1 MDAMIR
7 NEQQIMSS
15 WGLTAGILGSSLY
28 SYLSLI
34 STEITASQIIIDG
47 KQNNCAAAIN
57 SFSKQSQFYIQNI
70 SLYWINISSKS
81 SQMALSSSIITYQHG
96 EQYYQNDTLREITL
110 KNSNLYAISSLN
122 TTYIGGICGYDYL
135 VSQTISDV
143 IIKQT
148 QIASNSMQSCLGGIS
163 GYIVQSEQQ
172 IINIEIYNS
181 QFKSNSLNN
190 VWAGG
195 IVGLITQS
203 SNIKV
208 QNVINQNSN
217 ISSQV
222 QNVYIDQNCNNVVG
236 GAIGMISVSSVKLL
250 DITII
255 NANLTSS
262 GYIYYVS
269 SLVATILTNS
279 SYYQVQIMNCVI
291 QSVNIWYSGTFNNV
305 GFVLEI
311 QRPVTT
317 QVTLSIASTFMTG
330 ISTVN
335 GVQIPNCSNIQA
347 TVVNGA
353 YVVPINGC

>member
-15 WGLTAGILGSSLY
+15 WGLTAGILGSSMY

-57 SFSKQSQFYIQNI
+57 SYSKQSQFYIQNI
-70 SLYWINISSKS
+70 SLYWINVSSKS
-81 SQMALSSSIITYQHG
+81 SQKALSSSIIAYQYG

-110 KNSNLYAISSLN
+110 KNSYLYAISSQDK
-122 TTYIGGICGYDYL
+122 TFIGGICGYDYL
-135 VSQTISDV
+135 VSQKIIDV

-148 QIASNSMQSCLGGIS
+148 YMASNSIQSCLGGIS

-172 IINIEIYNS
+172 IQNIEIYNS
-181 QFKSNSLNN
+181 QINSNSLNN

-203 SNIKV
+203 SNIII
-208 QNVINQNSN
+208 QNVINKNSN

-222 QNVYIDQNCNNVVG
+222 QNVYIDQPCNSVVG
-236 GAIGMISVSSVKLL
+236 GAIGMISVSSAQLL
-250 DITII
+250 DINII
-255 NANLTSS
+255 NVNLTSS

-279 SYYQVQIMNCVI
+279 SSNLVQIMNCVI
-291 QSVNIWYSGTFNNV
+291 QSVKIWYSGTYNNV

-311 QRPVTT
+311 QQP
-317 QVTLSIASTFMTG
+317 
-330 ISTVN
+330 STVN
-335 GVQIPNCSNIQA
+335 NFHCK
-347 TVVNGA
+347 
-353 YVVPINGC
+353 YVHDRNLNRERSIDPELLEHSSDCCQWRVRRSDQRVLM